1 MATIDQSTRRGRL
14 ITVFIGGLIIFGC
27 VALAG
32 LYLSNQRQ
40 KLFEASQGG
49 ESSQMTDLDDD
60 SEEVADERNGDASD
74 DEATGGSDSES
85 GMTSDDEAV
94 QGDDEESVDSVAS
107 TGPSSYDNEAPGEDE
122 AVAGTTLPTTGPSD
136 MQSEGV
142 PAEIPATGPELWI
155 VAIVGGLVAIYLTF
169 EYRRSRLAFQRAA
182 LRRE

>member
-49 ESSQMTDLDDD
+49 ESSQVTNLDDN
-60 SEEVADERNGDASD
+60 SEEVADERSGGAD
-74 DEATGGSDSES
+74 DEPAGNEDES
-85 GMTSDDEAV
+85 GAANDEEAV
-94 QGDDEESVDSVAS
+94 QSDDEESVDSVAS
-107 TGPSSYDNEAPGEDE
+107 TGPSSYDDEASGEDE
-122 AVAGTTLPTTGPSD
+122 AVAGTTLPNTGPSD
-136 MQSEGV
+136 VQGEGV
-142 PAEIPATGPELWI
+142 PTEIPATGPELWI
-155 VAIVGGLVAIYLTF
+155 VAIVGGIIALYLTF

>member
-27 VALAG
+27 VTLAG

-40 KLFEASQGG
+40 RLLEASQNG
-49 ESSQMTDLDDD
+49 ESSQVTNLDD
-60 SEEVADERNGDASD
+60 SNEEVTDERNGSTGD
-74 DEATGGSDSES
+74 DEGES
-85 GMTSDDEAV
+85 GVANDEEAL
-94 QGDDEESVDSVAS
+94 GSEAEESVDSVAS
-107 TGPSSYDNEAPGEDE
+107 TGPSSYDGEASEEEESVG
-122 AVAGTTLPTTGPSD
+122 ATLPNTGPSD
-136 MQSEGV
+136 AQGEEV

-155 VAIVGGLVAIYLTF
+155 IAIVGGLIALYLTF